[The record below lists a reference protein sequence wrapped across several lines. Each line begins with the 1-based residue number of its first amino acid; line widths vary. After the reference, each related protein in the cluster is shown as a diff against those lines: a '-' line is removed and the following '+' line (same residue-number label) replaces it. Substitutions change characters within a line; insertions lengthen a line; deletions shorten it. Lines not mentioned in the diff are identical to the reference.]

1 MTEMVDPEMR
11 PPQMPPNEVGIDR
24 LLRRSMA
31 VPIPTLSKDFDQR
44 LMREVRRGSRPLD
57 QYRRILL
64 AAYGVVSV
72 VVSAMVMRGQRLDWG
87 VVSGTIVASL
97 ALVAITRLAWRAT
110 DTTLRHA
117 AR

>member
-1 MTEMVDPEMR
+1 MTEMVGPEMR
-11 PPQMPPNEVGIDR
+11 PPQMAPNEFGIDR

-57 QYRRILL
+57 QYRRNLF
-64 AAYGVVSV
+64 AGYGVISV
-72 VVSAMVMRGQRLDWG
+72 VVSAMVMRGQGLDWG
-87 VVSGTIVASL
+87 VVSGAILASL
-97 ALVAITRLAWRAT
+97 ALVAITRSAWRASH
-110 DTTLRHA
+110 TTLRHS